1 MQVDDV
7 ARGWP
12 SGFGAADRRER
23 EALLVLSSLQGITPR
38 RLRRVAWAEG
48 SAVRCLA
55 AIREGRAG
63 SRLDREY
70 AEKIDPAAIMA
81 ALEACG
87 ATVLTYGGPGYPSEL
102 EDLQHDPPAWLFLRG
117 RAFEAGEQRV
127 AIVGSRSCSALGR
140 EVAHELGRRL
150 AGAGVPVVS
159 GAANGIDEASHRGA
173 LAAPGRTVAVLGSGI
188 DVAYPRSNAA
198 LLDRILATGTVV
210 SEYPP
215 GVPAVP
221 RNFPARNRIVAGLA
235 RALVVV
241 EGAGKSGSRISV
253 DHALDLGRDV
263 FAVPGP
269 VTSPLAEVPLALIRE
284 GATMIRG
291 ADDLLDDLG
300 ITWSPH
306 APPVELPRQ
315 ERLVLE
321 ALTSPV
327 PADSLARDA
336 GLSLSET
343 LTALLGLELRGLV
356 RGAGGRFERTLRP
369 SEAGS
374 SELLAPPSGRC

>member
-1 MQVDDV
+1 MRVDDV
-7 ARGWP
+7 PVGWP
-12 SGFGAADRRER
+12 PGFGAGDARER
-23 EALLVLSSLQGITPR
+23 DALLVLSSLQGITPR
-38 RLRRVAWAEG
+38 RLRRVAWEAG
-48 SAVRCLA
+48 SASRCLG
-55 AIREGRAG
+55 AIRAGTAG

-70 AEKIDPAAIMA
+70 AHSVVPATVAA
-81 ALEACG
+81 ALAACE
-87 ATVLTYGGPGYPSEL
+87 ATVLTYGMPGYPAEL
-102 EDLQHDPPAWLFLRG
+102 TDLQHDPPAWLFLRG
-117 RAFEAGEQRV
+117 RPFEPGQQRV

-140 EVAHELGRRL
+140 EVAHDLGRRL
-150 AGAGVPVVS
+150 AGAGVHVVS

-173 LAAPGRTVAVLGSGI
+173 LAAPGPTVAVLGSGI

-198 LLDRILATGTVV
+198 MLERILATGTVV

-306 APPVELPRQ
+306 APPADLPAQ

-321 ALTSPV
+321 VLSVPV
-327 PADSLARDA
+327 PADTLARDA
-336 GLSLSET
+336 GLSLSDT

-356 RGAGGRFERTLRP
+356 RGAAGRFERTLGP
-369 SEAGS
+369 AAG
-374 SELLAPPSGRC
+374 A

>member
-1 MQVDDV
+1 MRVDDEP
-7 ARGWP
+7 RGWP
-12 SGFGAADRRER
+12 PGFGEGVARER
-23 EALLVLSSLQGITPR
+23 DALLVLSSLQGITPR

-48 SAVRCLA
+48 SADACLA
-55 AIREGRAG
+55 AIRDGRAG

-70 AEKIDPAAIMA
+70 AERTDPAAMA
-81 ALEACG
+81 AALDDCG
-87 ATVLTYGGPGYPSEL
+87 ATVLTYGGPGYPREL
-102 EDLQHDPPAWLFLRG
+102 EDLQHDPPAWLFVRG
-117 RAFEAGEQRV
+117 RPFEPQEQRI

-140 EVAHELGRRL
+140 EVAHDLGRRL
-150 AGAGVPVVS
+150 AGAGVHVVS
-159 GAANGIDEASHRGA
+159 GAAHGIDEASHRGA
-173 LAAPGRTVAVLGSGI
+173 LAAPGRTVAVLGAGI

-198 LLDRILATGTVV
+198 LLDRILATGTIV

-235 RALVVV
+235 KALVVV

-306 APPVELPRQ
+306 APPAELPAQ
-315 ERLVLE
+315 ERLVFE
-321 ALTSPV
+321 ALTTPV
-327 PADSLARDA
+327 PADVLAHEA
-336 GLSLSET
+336 GLTLSDT

-369 SEAGS
+369 SEG
-374 SELLAPPSGRC
+374 G

>member
-1 MQVDDV
+1 
-7 ARGWP
+7 
-12 SGFGAADRRER
+12 
-23 EALLVLSSLQGITPR
+23 
-38 RLRRVAWAEG
+38 
-48 SAVRCLA
+48 
-55 AIREGRAG
+55 
-63 SRLDREY
+63 
-70 AEKIDPAAIMA
+70 MA
-81 ALEACG
+81 
-87 ATVLTYGGPGYPSEL
+87 
-102 EDLQHDPPAWLFLRG
+102 HD
-117 RAFEAGEQRV
+117 
-127 AIVGSRSCSALGR
+127 
-140 EVAHELGRRL
+140 LGRRL
-150 AGAGVPVVS
+150 AGAGVHVVS
-159 GAANGIDEASHRGA
+159 GAAHGIDEASHRGA
-173 LAAPGRTVAVLGSGI
+173 LAAPGRTVAVLGAGI

-306 APPVELPRQ
+306 APPAELPAQ
-315 ERLVLE
+315 ERLVFE
-321 ALTSPV
+321 ALTIARARRRLGPRSGAHAVRHAHRAPRAGAPRPRPRSGGTV
-327 PADSLARDA
+327 RAHPAAVRRRVRRA
-336 GLSLSET
+336 PCTAPE
-343 LTALLGLELRGLV
+343 ALLHRAARPQNLRRIRAV
-356 RGAGGRFERTLRP
+356 RP
-369 SEAGS
+369 SPG
-374 SELLAPPSGRC
+374 

>member
-1 MQVDDV
+1 VRVDDMS
-7 ARGWP
+7 RGWP
-12 SGFGAADRRER
+12 EGFGAGTPRER
-23 EALLVLSSLQGITPR
+23 DALLVLSGLQGITPR
-38 RLRRVAWAEG
+38 RLRRLAWDEG
-48 SAVRCLA
+48 SAHACLV

-70 AEKIDPAAIMA
+70 ADRIDPSGVRT
-81 ALEACG
+81 ALEDCG
-87 ATVLTYGGPGYPSEL
+87 ATLLTYGGPGYPAEL

-117 RAFEAGEQRV
+117 RPFETGEQRV

-140 EVAHELGRRL
+140 EVAHHLGRRL
-150 AGAGVPVVS
+150 AGAGVHVVS

-188 DVAYPRSNAA
+188 DVAYPRSNAP
-198 LLDRILATGTVV
+198 LLDRILATGTIV

-306 APPVELPRQ
+306 APPAELPTQ

-321 ALTSPV
+321 ALTTPV
-327 PADSLARDA
+327 PADALARDA
-336 GLSLSET
+336 GMSLSDT
-343 LTALLGLELRGLV
+343 LAALLGLELRGLV
-356 RGAGGRFERTLRP
+356 RGAAGRFERTLRP
-369 SEAGS
+369 SEG
-374 SELLAPPSGRC
+374 G

>member
-1 MQVDDV
+1 VRVDDEP
-7 ARGWP
+7 RGWP
-12 SGFGAADRRER
+12 QGFGAGDAHER
-23 EALLVLSSLQGITPR
+23 DALLVLASLQGITPR

-48 SAVRCLA
+48 SASRCLS
-55 AIREGRAG
+55 AIREGNAG

-70 AEKIDPAAIMA
+70 AGTVDPAAVRA
-81 ALEACG
+81 ALEACD
-87 ATVLTYGGPGYPSEL
+87 ASVLTYGGPGYPAEL

-117 RAFEAGEQRV
+117 RPFQAGEQRV

-140 EVAHELGRRL
+140 EVAHDLGRRL
-150 AGAGVPVVS
+150 AGAGLPVVS

-198 LLDRILATGTVV
+198 LLDRILASGTVV

-291 ADDLLDDLG
+291 AGDLLDDLG

-306 APPVELPRQ
+306 APPVDLPER

-321 ALTSPV
+321 ALTAPV
-327 PADSLARDA
+327 PADALARDA
-336 GLSLSET
+336 GLSLSDT

-356 RGAGGRFERTLRP
+356 RGAAGRFERTLGTA
-369 SEAGS
+369 AG
-374 SELLAPPSGRC
+374 G

>member
-1 MQVDDV
+1 VRVDDV
-7 ARGWP
+7 PRGWP
-12 SGFGAADRRER
+12 PGFGVGKARER

-38 RLRRVAWAEG
+38 RLRRVAWTEG
-48 SAVRCLA
+48 SAQGCLA
-55 AIREGRAG
+55 AILEGRAG
-63 SRLDREY
+63 SRRDREY
-70 AEKIDPAAIMA
+70 AERIHAASVAA
-81 ALEACG
+81 ALEDCG
-87 ATVLTYGGPGYPSEL
+87 ATLLTYGGPGYPQEL
-102 EDLQHDPPAWLFLRG
+102 QDLQHDPPAWLFLRG
-117 RAFEAGEQRV
+117 RPLVPGEQRV

-150 AGAGVPVVS
+150 AGAGVHVVS

-173 LAAPGRTVAVLGSGI
+173 LAAPGPTIAVLGAGI

-198 LLDRILATGTVV
+198 LLDRISTSGTVV

-215 GVPAVP
+215 GASAVP

-241 EGAGKSGSRISV
+241 EGAGRSGSRISV

-300 ITWSPH
+300 ITWSPL
-306 APPVELPRQ
+306 APAVELPPQ

-321 ALTSPV
+321 ALTAPV
-327 PADSLARDA
+327 PADMLARDA
-336 GLSLSET
+336 GLTLSDT

-369 SEAGS
+369 SRAG
-374 SELLAPPSGRC
+374 

>member
-1 MQVDDV
+1 M
-7 ARGWP
+7 A
-12 SGFGAADRRER
+12 RER
-23 EALLVLSSLQGITPR
+23 DALLVLSSLQGITPR

-48 SAVRCLA
+48 SADACLA
-55 AIREGRAG
+55 AIRDGRAG

-70 AEKIDPAAIMA
+70 AERTDPAAMA
-81 ALEACG
+81 AALDDCG
-87 ATVLTYGGPGYPSEL
+87 VTVLTYGGPGYPREL
-102 EDLQHDPPAWLFLRG
+102 EDLQHDPPAWLFVRG
-117 RAFEAGEQRV
+117 RPFEPQEQRI

-140 EVAHELGRRL
+140 EVAHDLGRRL
-150 AGAGVPVVS
+150 AGAGVHVVS
-159 GAANGIDEASHRGA
+159 GAAHGIDEASHRGA
-173 LAAPGRTVAVLGSGI
+173 LAAPGRTVAVLGAGI

-198 LLDRILATGTVV
+198 LLDRILATGTIV

-235 RALVVV
+235 KALVVV

-306 APPVELPRQ
+306 APPAELPAQ
-315 ERLVLE
+315 ERLVFE
-321 ALTSPV
+321 ALTTPV
-327 PADSLARDA
+327 PADALAHEA
-336 GLSLSET
+336 GLTLSDT

-369 SEAGS
+369 SEG
-374 SELLAPPSGRC
+374 G

>member
-1 MQVDDV
+1 M
-7 ARGWP
+7 
-12 SGFGAADRRER
+12 GFGAGDERER
-23 EALLVLSSLQGITPR
+23 AALLVLSSLQGITPR
-38 RLRRVAWAEG
+38 RLRRVAWAER
-48 SAVRCLA
+48 SASRCLG
-55 AIREGRAG
+55 AIRDGRAG

-70 AEKIDPAAIMA
+70 ADRVDPAAIA
-81 ALEACG
+81 GALEDCG
-87 ATVLTYGGPGYPSEL
+87 ATLLTYGEPGYPREL
-102 EDLQHDPPAWLFLRG
+102 EDLQDDPPAWLFLRG
-117 RAFEAGEQRV
+117 RPFEAGEQRV

-150 AGAGVPVVS
+150 AGAGVHVVS
-159 GAANGIDEASHRGA
+159 GAANGIDEAAHRGA

-198 LLDRILATGTVV
+198 MLDRILATGTVV

-263 FAVPGP
+263 FAVPGA
-269 VTSPLAEVPLALIRE
+269 VSSPLAEVPLALIRE

-300 ITWSPH
+300 VTWSPL
-306 APPVELPRQ
+306 APPAELPRQ
-315 ERLVLE
+315 ERVVLA
-321 ALTSPV
+321 ALTSAVPV
-327 PADSLARDA
+327 DTLARDA

-369 SEAGS
+369 STG
-374 SELLAPPSGRC
+374 G